1 MSKELH
7 VHIVP
12 LIIDLLYNCFN
23 QVAIS
28 TKTIIVIVELHLN
41 TTCTAI
47 AVSSDE
53 LHTYL

>member
-12 LIIDLLYNCFN
+12 LMIDLLYNCFN

-28 TKTIIVIVELHLN
+28 TKTIVFAELHLN
-41 TTCTAI
+41 PTCTAI